1 MKDKASKD
9 HWRGAGA
16 KRREMSE
23 RKGHV
28 LENSLLG

>member
-1 MKDKASKD
+1 MQDKASQD

-23 RKGHV
+23 PKGHV